1 MAYLLDT
8 NVWVA
13 LLRGRDAMLAL
24 RIKQAP
30 AGDVLLCSI
39 VKAELLHGARRSAD
53 AGKNTALIERLVTPH
68 KSLPFDDAAAERY
81 AVIRA
86 ALESKGLP
94 IGSHDYLIAATALA
108 NGCVLVTHNT
118 SEFSRVPGLI
128 VEDWQTP

>member
-30 AGDVLLCSI
+30 ARDVLLCSI
-39 VKAELLHGARRSAD
+39 VKAELLHGARRSAN
-53 AGKNTALIERLVTPH
+53 AATNSALVERLVTPH

-81 AVIRA
+81 AVVRA
-86 ALESKGLP
+86 SLESKGLP
-94 IGSHDYLIAATALA
+94 IGSHDYLIAAIALA

-118 SEFSRVPGLI
+118 SEFSRVPGLT
-128 VEDWQTP
+128 VEDWQAP